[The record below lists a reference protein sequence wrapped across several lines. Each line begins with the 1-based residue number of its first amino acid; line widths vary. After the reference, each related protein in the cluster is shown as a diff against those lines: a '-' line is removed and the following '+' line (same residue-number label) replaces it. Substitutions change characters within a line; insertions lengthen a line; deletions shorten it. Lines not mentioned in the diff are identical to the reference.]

1 MMLLKLDYEERHKE
15 GASPSKRVGPGVLN
29 SALLSALALPQPV
42 PSESFSKE
50 SAGIHVNEREIGE
63 ATPQKWKQK
72 KTVSSS
78 Y

>member
-1 MMLLKLDYEERHKE
+1 MLVKLDYEERHKE

-42 PSESFSKE
+42 PSEFFSKE
-50 SAGIHVNEREIGE
+50 SAGICVNEREKLVKLHPKNGS
-63 ATPQKWKQK
+63 K
-72 KTVSSS
+72 KRLSSS